1 MRCLPMPTN
10 PSSQSIEYPCPNAN
24 TLAPNSCGW
33 WWFGPLAGVVLVST
47 IIRRPSQHL
56 VDLPTLFCAGF
67 AESIPVVHRCVKYDL
82 SCLLICWEHW
92 WVRGWLKRAPFR
104 RRYPSHH
111 FGGAKWRKTEKFL
124 GVSGGRPKRVILI
137 PSWYNLKNL
146 LDVDSFRAIARPYH
160 TKQACK

>member
-10 PSSQSIEYPCPNAN
+10 PSSQPIEYPCPNADM
-24 TLAPNSCGW
+24 LAPNSCGW
-33 WWFGPLAGVVLVST
+33 WWLGPLAGVVLVST

-82 SCLLICWEHW
+82 SCLLICWGHW

-137 PSWYNLKNL
+137 PSWYKKKID
-146 LDVDSFRAIARPYH
+146 LDVDSLRPAR
-160 TKQACK
+160 